1 MATSPLRLQQG
12 YGIGNALQPL
22 PPFSIIANRAPTQQ
36 DKARIGTFWV
46 YTAANNVYVLTSVTG
61 GNSNWLTLSNGG
73 AGIFTSLIVNGP
85 STFNGNITQ
94 TVGVTSLL
102 ATTTTGLTN
111 NGVFT
116 QNGNTVINACPVFG
130 ALNVLEDVADTVI
143 YTQSARL
150 GGSRHLLCRQTSAD
164 TQSVNWTTVKSRA
177 GAVVQVGDE
186 LFEQNFVAR
195 GNTGE
200 SNSARIIVTAG
211 NPVPAS
217 AAVPSSLAI
226 STTDTA
232 GTLADRLTI
241 STSGAVNLPSQP
253 AFRAVRT
260 ADTGAVTG
268 NNTPYDV
275 IFQATQYNIGP
286 CYTAGTGV
294 FQAPIAGR
302 YLLSANIIV
311 DNIAAGMT
319 SASVGFW
326 DGAQFVGTLTYMNPV
341 PVLIGGGTFF
351 SFPINTIISLAAL
364 ANINVRVNLA
374 GGALAATIPANI
386 TCFFAAELLG

>member
-46 YTAANNVYVLTSVTG
+46 YTALNNVYVLTSVTG

-73 AGIFTSLIVNGP
+73 AGVFLSLTVNGP
-85 STFNGNITQ
+85 STFAGNITQ
-94 TVGVTSLL
+94 TAGVTTLL
-102 ATTTTGLTN
+102 ATTVSSLICNGNLTTNIGAVTINAPAVPATSSLTVFGQN
-111 NGVFT
+111 TAAQASLVIEATVNGVHNAIQAYNLDNVNAASCEIAVITASQDGAAGRNGDSQVRFT
-116 QNGNTVINACPVFG
+116 TTAPTAPGTVEFTIG
-130 ALNVLEDVADTVI
+130 KD
-143 YTQSARL
+143 
-150 GGSRHLLCRQTSAD
+150 
-164 TQSVNWTTVKSRA
+164 
-177 GAVVQVGDE
+177 
-186 LFEQNFVAR
+186 
-195 GNTGE
+195 
-200 SNSARIIVTAG
+200 
-211 NPVPAS
+211 AS
-217 AAVPSSLAI
+217 ANDFVISQGPSL
-226 STTDTA
+226 
-232 GTLADRLTI
+232 GTNDRLTI
-241 STSGAVNLPSQP
+241 DGATGAVSLPSQP

-260 ADTGAVTG
+260 ADTGAETG

-275 IFQATQYNIGP
+275 IFQSTQYNIGA

-319 SASVGFW
+319 SASIGFW
-326 DGAQFVGTLTYMNPV
+326 DGGQFVGTLTYMNPV

-374 GGALAATIPANI
+374 GGALAATIPANT